1 MKLGYIALTLAL
13 AVGFGAATAQNARA
27 AGCLSGAAAGA
38 VLGHVAGHHAVLGA
52 VGGCIAGHEVAK
64 HRKEMARAHEAE
76 QHGQMNAA
84 Y

>member
-13 AVGFGAATAQNARA
+13 SVGFGAAISQNAHA
-27 AGCLSGAAAGA
+27 AGCVSGAAAGA

-52 VGGCIAGHEVAK
+52 VAGCVAGHEAAK
-64 HRKEMARAHEAE
+64 HHKEMERAHAADAR
-76 QHGQMNAA
+76 GQMNAS